1 MAVKSEAVKVKDL
14 KKVIVDTTVMPKNI
28 EFPTDSKLYDK
39 ARERMVKLAAKNGI
53 ALRQNYNLFAKTL
66 LRKISGYLHA
76 KQMKR
81 ARKAI
86 KHLRTIVGR
95 VVRDVER
102 KISNSAQKNFSPE
115 NSRNAKNLSEIFTP
129 ILDQAKRLLAQE
141 RGDKNKL
148 YSLHEPDVACIS
160 KGKAHKRYEFGCKV
174 SITTTHKQGLV
185 ISSQALPKNPYD
197 GHTLKPALESSE
209 RITGV
214 EIESAFV
221 DRGYKGHGVES
232 DPLRNHAKIFI
243 SGQRR
248 GITKSLKKQLKRR
261 SAIEPMIGHMKQEGK
276 LGLCRLKGIVGDQI
290 NALLTGVGHNLRLI
304 LNHIRKLLKLKKLK
318 NFLIQILFRLLG
330 ISLLKIY
337 RVV

>member
-1 MAVKSEAVKVKDL
+1 MG
-14 KKVIVDTTVMPKNI
+14 I
-28 EFPTDSKLYDK
+28 E
-39 ARERMVKLAAKNGI
+39 
-53 ALRQNYNLFAKTL
+53 LRQNYNLVAKTL

-86 KHLRTIVGR
+86 KHLKTIVGR

-102 KISNSAQKNFSPE
+102 KIGSS
-115 NSRNAKNLSEIFTP
+115 KNLSEIFTP
-129 ILDQAKRLLAQE
+129 ILYQAKRLLAQE
-141 RGDKNKL
+141 RKDKNKL

-197 GHTLKPALESSE
+197 GHTLKPALESAE
-209 RITGV
+209 KITGV

-232 DPLRNHAKIFI
+232 DPLRNHTKIFI
-243 SGQRR
+243 SGQRK

-276 LGLCRLKGIVGDQI
+276 LGLCRLKGIIGDQI

-318 NFLIQILFRLLG
+318 NFLIQILSYLLE
-330 ISLLKIY
+330 IFLLKIY
-337 RVV
+337 RVESC